1 MRKIARFRI
10 TLLALLLAA
19 SHVAL
24 ASHMTAHF
32 APDLEKCELCV
43 SQAQL
48 FSAIPSSD
56 QGFPVEPGHSVLQ
69 LPFAKYAVPVRF
81 SRAYHS
87 RAPPLL
93 SV

>member
-10 TLLALLLAA
+10 ALLALMLVA

-24 ASHMTAHF
+24 ISHVTAHF
-32 APDLEKCELCV
+32 APNLEQCELCV

-56 QGFPVEPGHSVLQ
+56 QGFPVDPGYNVLQ
-69 LPFAKYAVPVRF
+69 ISALQYAVPARF
-81 SRAYHS
+81 STAYHP